1 MRLADCQRSAAPTPT
16 PRPARR
22 VDPPLLVGAGL
33 LLAALVHDPHA
44 LLPAGAL
51 LSLLAAVI
59 GLGALARRSAVAHS
73 PPPPEADAPGLATA
87 LAETVA
93 RLTASE
99 ERFRSMIEHAGA
111 PILTFDLADNITS
124 MNRAAELLFGW
135 DREQLIGKPARR
147 LLAEESVRAIQR
159 WTRTSLLTPAE
170 PALIDVRAVH
180 QEGRI
185 LHLEAQPALLR
196 TGGMPNGT
204 EVVCRDVTARADL
217 ERLRADFLAMIGHDI
232 RNPLGAIFGYT
243 EMMLDTSCPLSPE
256 HRELLL
262 RINTNTR
269 TVLTL
274 VGNFLDASR
283 IEAGRMVMTRLPV
296 DLNALVRRT
305 VDQYAAHAQLMDL
318 RLEVALAE
326 DLPEIVADGMQ
337 LERVA
342 ANLLTNAIKFTP
354 RGGSVTVR
362 TERLPSSVALSVS
375 DTGIGIQPHEF
386 SRIFQ
391 RYARSGDGTR
401 EGTGLG
407 LYIVGTLVEAHG
419 GFVTIDSTPG
429 AGTTFTA
436 YLPIVDW
443 RVPAVEVAALPAPLP
458 APPSVVLH

>member
-1 MRLADCQRSAAPTPT
+1 MRLVDYQQSATPKPTPT
-16 PRPARR
+16 RARR
-22 VDPPLLVGAGL
+22 VDPPLLVGAVL
-33 LLAALVHDPHA
+33 LLVALVYDPHA
-44 LLPAGAL
+44 LLPVGAL
-51 LSLLAAVI
+51 LSLLAALLA
-59 GLGALARRSAVAHS
+59 LGTLARRPAAAAA
-73 PPPPEADAPGLATA
+73 PLAADAHRLASE
-87 LAETVA
+87 LDETVA

-111 PILTFDLADNITS
+111 PILTFDLAENITS

-135 DREQLIGKPARR
+135 DRELLVGKPARR
-147 LLAEESVRAIQR
+147 LLADERARAIHGWMR
-159 WTRTSLLTPAE
+159 SSLLTPAE

-180 QEGRI
+180 HEGRI
-185 LHLEAQPALLR
+185 LHLEAQPTLLR
-196 TGGMPNGT
+196 TCGIPTGT
-204 EVVCRDVTARADL
+204 EVVCRDVTARAEL
-217 ERLRADFLAMIGHDI
+217 EQLRADFLAMVGHDI

-243 EMMLDTSCPLSPE
+243 EMMLDTAYPLSPE

-262 RINTNTR
+262 RINSNTR

-283 IEAGRMVMTRLPV
+283 IEAGRMIMLRQPL
-296 DLNALVRRT
+296 DLNAVVRRT
-305 VDQYAAHAQLMDL
+305 VEQYATHAQLMDL
-318 RLEVALAE
+318 QLDVAVAD
-326 DLPEIVADGMQ
+326 DLPLIIADGMQ

-354 RGGSVTVR
+354 RGGRITVR
-362 TERLPSSVALSVS
+362 TERLPSSVALAVS
-375 DTGIGIQPHEF
+375 DTGIGIPPHEF

-391 RYARSGDGTR
+391 RYTQSGDGTQ

-429 AGTTFTA
+429 VGTTFTA

-443 RVPAVEVAALPAPLP
+443 RAPAVKATALPAPP
-458 APPSVVLH
+458 ASIALH